1 MNNDPGPSFAARQPL
16 PPRSDDAEYDDNE
29 YDAEE
34 RRAAADGGH
43 GDMHPDEDATSQK
56 KEKRRDG
63 LLKKLE
69 LVTHLRKTLDM
80 TVVAYICTLY
90 YMECSLFRFLIRLF
104 PHYSFL
110 AVKDDVLLP
119 GGHPPIY
126 LILAPNLLCM
136 LAHMSFALPE
146 AGEATRGYLH
156 GGVIIDFIGQK
167 PPRSS
172 LAFLLFDLV
181 ILGVQSLM
189 LAVLQEQ
196 EKLKKAVLPRVRP
209 IGDQTGQAPAPET
222 TQDHDA
228 EERGVL
234 RDDET
239 YLGDGGGLELQSL
252 SGGGNNRERRSAGE
266 DEQNGDTYSSVSASA
281 DMLDIIRS
289 GDAVLANFHVI
300 HAVRTVGSGAQ
311 STAAYMLQTAGY
323 GTTLAALA
331 AQQRSRLVIST
342 QQR

>member
-1 MNNDPGPSFAARQPL
+1 MNNDPGPSYAARQLL
-16 PPRSDDAEYDDNE
+16 PPRADDAATDDDDDDEYIL
-29 YDAEE
+29 EE
-34 RRAAADGGH
+34 RS
-43 GDMHPDEDATSQK
+43 GDIGSDE
-56 KEKRRDG
+56 EG

-80 TVVAYICTLY
+80 IVVAYICTLY
-90 YMECSLFRFLIRLF
+90 YMECSLFRFLIRLC

-110 AVKDDVLLP
+110 TPRDEVRLP
-119 GGHPPIY
+119 GGQPPIY
-126 LILAPNLLCM
+126 LVLAPSVLCILAHL
-136 LAHMSFALPE
+136 SFALPD

-167 PPRSS
+167 PPRSR

-181 ILGVQSLM
+181 ILAVQCLM

-196 EKLKKAVLPRVRP
+196 EKLKKAVLPRARP
-209 IGDQTGQAPAPET
+209 VGDQTGQAPAPAPET

-239 YLGDGGGLELQSL
+239 YLGEGRGLDFQPL
-252 SGGGNNRERRSAGE
+252 SGGGNNPEGRSPAE
-266 DEQNGDTYSSVSASA
+266 DEQTGDTYSSVSAGA
-281 DMLDIIRS
+281 DMLDVIRS

-311 STAAYMLQTAGY
+311 STAAYMLRTAGY

-331 AQQRSRLVIST
+331 AQQRTRLAIRR
-342 QQR
+342 QQRGSA